1 MRVVAISGSLRAGSS
16 NSALLHAAAAVAPA
30 GMEFVFYEG
39 IGGLPHFNPDL
50 DGEGA
55 VPPAAVAEFRALLAA
70 ADGVIISC
78 PEYAHG
84 VPGSLKNALDWI
96 VSNGELTDKPL
107 ILLNASA
114 AGGERAQAALVETLT
129 VMGAKVLAEASLLAP
144 FLLKKL
150 EGRGA
155 ALDAEAAQTLRTS
168 LLALAS
174 AITAL

>member
-1 MRVVAISGSLRAGSS
+1 
-16 NSALLHAAAAVAPA
+16 
-30 GMEFVFYEG
+30 MEFVFYEG

-55 VPPAAVAEFRALLAA
+55 VPPAAIAEFRALLAA

-96 VSNGELTDKPL
+96 VSSGELTDKPL
-107 ILLNASA
+107 VLVNASA

-129 VMGAKVLAEASLLAP
+129 VMGANVLVEASLLAP
-144 FLLKKL
+144 FLRKKL
-150 EGRGA
+150 EGQGGV
-155 ALDAEAAQTLRTS
+155 LDTDAAQALRSS
-168 LLALAS
+168 LVALALA
-174 AITAL
+174 ITAR